1 MTVRVHPGSVMRKMA
16 AESIAQLVR
25 MADWLGRPT
34 SKALYTTQEE
44 VSLTFGLATTHRRAI
59 VPPLHTALPKCV
71 GELSQTVIS
80 IVDNDELVRRA
91 LKRLLVSLGFTAEVF
106 SSAQDFLNSAHLHD
120 TGCLILDVQMSG
132 MSGLQLQSHL
142 ATAGYRI
149 PIILHTAHLN
159 DQVKA
164 QALRD
169 GAVAFLQKPAEEQDL
184 LAAIRS
190 ALKPCDQD

>member
-1 MTVRVHPGSVMRKMA
+1 M
-16 AESIAQLVR
+16 
-25 MADWLGRPT
+25 
-34 SKALYTTQEE
+34 
-44 VSLTFGLATTHRRAI
+44 
-59 VPPLHTALPKCV
+59 

-142 ATAGYRI
+142 ASAGYRI
-149 PIILHTAHLN
+149 PIIVHTAHPN

-169 GAVAFLQKPAEEQDL
+169 GAAAFLQKPAKEQDL

-190 ALKPCDQD
+190 ALKLCDQD